1 MASDISA
8 GPISSLAS
16 NSILVNNLHGMFD
29 SDQSINYNSSNRSLR
44 GPDVICTLDKVLHL
58 RKFHIL
64 VHCELQL
71 DFFFHGISVPCSLLH
86 LYLQRIFNV
95 SLHSMYIPEIIH
107 TINNKRKC
115 PGLQY

>member
-1 MASDISA
+1 
-8 GPISSLAS
+8 
-16 NSILVNNLHGMFD
+16 MFD
-29 SDQSINYNSSNRSLR
+29 SDQSINYNSSNHSLR

-64 VHCELQL
+64 VHFELQL
-71 DFFFHGISVPCSLLH
+71 DFFFHGISVPCPLRVV
-86 LYLQRIFNV
+86 QRIFNV
-95 SLHSMYIPEIIH
+95 TLHSMYIAEIIY